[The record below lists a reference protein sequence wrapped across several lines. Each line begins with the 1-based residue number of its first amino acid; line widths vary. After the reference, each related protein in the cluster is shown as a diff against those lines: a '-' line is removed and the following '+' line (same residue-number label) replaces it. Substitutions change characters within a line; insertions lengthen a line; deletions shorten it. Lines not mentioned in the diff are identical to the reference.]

1 MVIQI
6 EIFFRDLK
14 TRRKSWKIFL
24 GAGEGGQGIGGG
36 LDGDVGAGGG
46 GQGIGGGL
54 GGDDDSMGYQ
64 VSKEEE

>member
-1 MVIQI
+1 MKK
-6 EIFFRDLK
+6 RDLE
-14 TRRKSWKIFL
+14 TLTKSYKIFL

-46 GQGIGGGL
+46 GGQGIGGGL
-54 GGDDDSMGYQ
+54 GGDDDSMAYQ